1 MERGGGRGVMGP
13 GIDGAMRAPAE
24 VAVAAMAA
32 VTRGAGTKQS
42 KHGKG
47 SRSTERAG
55 QSLEFI

>member
-1 MERGGGRGVMGP
+1 MERGGRRGV
-13 GIDGAMRAPAE
+13 IDGAMRAPAE